1 MFWAK
6 QIQRAA
12 WSNELKVEY
21 YTSKFKHSVKVLKFN
36 FFFFF
41 LYLEVGLPCLFRLKK
56 SLVHV
61 TKVGRCEYKLL
72 FFGQSINNTKAISV
86 VLMCFRFETSN

>member
-36 FFFFF
+36 FFFF
-41 LYLEVGLPCLFRLKK
+41 CILKLV
-56 SLVHV
+56 SLVCFAWK
-61 TKVGRCEYKLL
+61 KV
-72 FFGQSINNTKAISV
+72 
-86 VLMCFRFETSN
+86 